1 MKILMV
7 CLGNICRSP
16 IAHGV
21 MEHLVKQQGLNW
33 QVDSAG
39 TGNWHVGSGPDRRST
54 AEARLNGID
63 ISKQVCRQ
71 FNVRDF
77 QDFDAIV
84 VMDKHNYRDV
94 TAQARTT
101 PDRQKVRL
109 LLGDKDVPDPYHD
122 DTQFVPV
129 FKMVEAGCKKLIE
142 ELKRRA

>member
-33 QVDSAG
+33 EVDSAG
-39 TGNWHVGSGPDRRST
+39 TGNWHVGRGPDHRSA
-54 AEARLNGID
+54 AEALLNGID
-63 ISKQVCRQ
+63 ISQQVCRQ
-71 FNVRDF
+71 FSVHDF
-77 QDFDAIV
+77 DDFDAII
-84 VMDKHNYRDV
+84 VMDKFNYRDV
-94 TAQARTT
+94 IAQARNAA
-101 PDRQKVRL
+101 DRQKVRL

-122 DTQFVPV
+122 DTQFAPV

-142 ELKRRA
+142 ELKQQA